1 MELITFLTMVKGVE
15 YLITIIKIGE
25 RWYSY
30 ANIAKKI
37 EYYENGKMFYD
48 TIKSQSHK
56 KNNLNIYMGKF
67 YKRVAGCVK
76 DLTILKLERRVE
88 RQERDMATLAKARK
102 EKAKRDECKNEKEM
116 FKIGY
121 LKDELSQHYIRPD
134 ELLKDI
140 HKALVKKNPTHKDI
154 FDNLI
159 LGNDVVTE
167 DDFDDVKK
175 QLIYVRVLDRL
186 TGEAFV
192 STMLDEPVYAPA
204 SIVWLQAKVRKLYK
218 VDTNVIEHENPM
230 AVAPQ

>member
-15 YLITIIKIGE
+15 YLITIIKIGG

-37 EYYENGKMFYD
+37 EYYENGKMFYE

-56 KNNLNIYMGKF
+56 KNKMNIYMGKF

-116 FKIGY
+116 FKMGY
-121 LKDELSQHYIRPD
+121 VKDVLSQHYIRPD

-140 HKALVKKNPTHKDI
+140 HKALVQKNPSHKEM
-154 FDNLI
+154 FDHLI
-159 LGNDVVTE
+159 LGEDVFTE
-167 DDFDDVKK
+167 DDFEEVKK

-192 STMLDEPVYAPA
+192 SAMLDDPVYAPS
-204 SIVWLQAKVRKLYK
+204 SIIWLQAKVKKLYK
-218 VDTNVIEHENPM
+218 IDTRVVEHENPM